1 MTCLPKKRREELEA
15 QLASKQAQLA
25 AANTA
30 LEKILSGDR
39 GHVNK
44 YTFDSGEG
52 RQSVTHNDPAKI
64 LELISKL
71 ESDIE
76 FINKKL
82 NGTGLVAVK
91 FRRHR

>member
-1 MTCLPKKRREELEA
+1 MTCLTKSRREELEA
-15 QLASKQAQLA
+15 QLASKQKQLT
-25 AANTA
+25 AANAA

-39 GHVNK
+39 GHVQK

-52 RQSVTHNDPAKI
+52 RQSVTHTDPQKLLLI
-64 LELISKL
+64 ISTLEK
-71 ESDIE
+71 EIE

-91 FRRHR
+91 FRRNR